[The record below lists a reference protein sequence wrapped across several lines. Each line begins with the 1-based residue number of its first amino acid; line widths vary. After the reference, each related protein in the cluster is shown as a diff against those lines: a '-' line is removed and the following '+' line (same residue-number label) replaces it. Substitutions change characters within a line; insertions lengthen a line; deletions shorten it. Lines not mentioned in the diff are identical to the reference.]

1 MQVAAR
7 SVLAHLVNLMGHFPL
22 GGGPAQMTSVVSEFH
37 DSPSLKHLDDL
48 STEIFDSPRVQVFSL
63 NETAVVTLVEIPI
76 EHTGLPPTVEPAKF
90 QTRIIVRDVTGKYCW
105 DCAML
110 YGPQMFPCP
119 DGIPQ
124 VITAGDSEESISA
137 TSATTAES
145 ASLEVGGVGG
155 VASSS
160 VDQVPPY
167 SEDPLQPPSWE
178 THANTDRDTLEDL
191 LRHIER
197 TSPEC
202 VLYPGVA
209 GLAEPAPVASKTT
222 RTLEGKM
229 VAAVQSQQASEAEY
243 SQGISRLASVCGER
257 EKAPTHISV
266 EFAYHHCRLLLSH
279 LGMFSASRR
288 DHLDLLERNNQLI
301 LELRHL
307 DSTPAQSRMTYKV
320 AVLYVGPGQEDKHS
334 ILRNSSGS
342 RDFEEFVAGLG
353 WEVNMETHAGYMGG
367 LKREFCAHTTLPY
380 YATSTEE
387 VLFHVSTRM
396 PSKGSDVE
404 QKVRHLG
411 NDEVHVVWSQH
422 WRDYRSTIFKTAF
435 ADILIVIYPLPNG
448 LFRIE
453 LIKKQKQNILFGPLF
468 DGAVVN
474 RKSLPS
480 LVRATAINALRAQRS
495 PLVGYR
501 GRYEERLKYIHTIVK
516 RKMKS
521 SFEEFTQNV
530 MHPLESS
537 SVPGSARV
545 PTRNQTLELE
555 PLPQPRR
562 CSEHGGSCNLL
573 RLPTSTMTPGVGEG
587 VDYRSRRSHS
597 PRSNLLLVGN
607 SGWHSPHGRR
617 PRANTNDDR
626 RSQHSKSGPELQ
638 RQRLPR
644 NRSVPEKLHRV
655 HQVESG
661 ADSGETTP
669 PSSSSTA
676 LSLSASGT
684 NLSLPLPRRP
694 INIRRRRTVSPSPT
708 SLVPP
713 TAPYRSGTS

>member
-1 MQVAAR
+1 
-7 SVLAHLVNLMGHFPL
+7 
-22 GGGPAQMTSVVSEFH
+22 
-37 DSPSLKHLDDL
+37 
-48 STEIFDSPRVQVFSL
+48 
-63 NETAVVTLVEIPI
+63 
-76 EHTGLPPTVEPAKF
+76 
-90 QTRIIVRDVTGKYCW
+90 
-105 DCAML
+105 
-110 YGPQMFPCP
+110 
-119 DGIPQ
+119 
-124 VITAGDSEESISA
+124 
-137 TSATTAES
+137 
-145 ASLEVGGVGG
+145 
-155 VASSS
+155 
-160 VDQVPPY
+160 
-167 SEDPLQPPSWE
+167 
-178 THANTDRDTLEDL
+178 
-191 LRHIER
+191 
-197 TSPEC
+197 

-480 LVRATAINALRAQRS
+480 LVRATAINALRSQRS

-501 GRYEERLKYIHTIVK
+501 GRYEERLKYIQTIVR

-537 SVPGSARV
+537 SLPSSGRV
-545 PTRNQTLELE
+545 PVRNQTPELE
-555 PLPQPRR
+555 PLPPPLFRPLWSSR
-562 CSEHGGSCNLL
+562 GSRNSSGHH
-573 RLPTSTMTPGVGEG
+573 TGSTVTVETG
-587 VDYRSRRSHS
+587 DLNFRQRRSHS
-597 PRSNLLLVGN
+597 PRSNLLQIGVQQP
-607 SGWHSPHGRR
+607 WSPSYGKR
-617 PRANTNDDR
+617 PRANTNEDR
-626 RSQHSKSGPELQ
+626 GPHYSKPGPEVH

-644 NRSVPEKLHRV
+644 NRSVPEKLHRL
-655 HQVESG
+655 HQSEG
-661 ADSGETTP
+661 SGETTP
-669 PSSSSTA
+669 PSSASIV
-676 LSLSASGT
+676 LSASGT
-684 NLSLPLPRRP
+684 NLALPRRP
-694 INIRRRRTVSPSPT
+694 INIRRQRTASPSPT
-708 SLVPP
+708 SRLPGN
-713 TAPYRSGTS
+713 APSRSGTS